1 MPDGPG
7 CFGRDS
13 SCPALLRAR
22 LAAASASR
30 TGLSPPAARLSM
42 RFRSLPPSAS
52 PAPLL
57 PRVAPRR
64 PRFGL
69 LRFRSPLLAESLLFS
84 FPAGT
89 GMFRFPALAPP
100 LQRRYAALAAWV
112 PPFGHPRINGH
123 SRLPGAFILSFWLSS
138 FCLSALFL
146 CFFSQS
152 SCCHHV
158 NDPFFSVENKGLEP
172 LTPCLQGRCSKPSE
186 LIPLLLRRDVS
197 AFPPDPPHP
206 APSSPWQG

>member
-1 MPDGPG
+1 
-7 CFGRDS
+7 
-13 SCPALLRAR
+13 
-22 LAAASASR
+22 
-30 TGLSPPAARLSM
+30 M

-100 LQRRYAALAAWV
+100 LTRRYAALAAWV

-123 SRLPGAFILSFWLSS
+123 SRLPGAFRSLSRPSSPPEAKASAGRPYYFPFGFLLSVSLLSS
-138 FCLSALFL
+138 SASFRSLL
-146 CFFSQS
+146 VATMSMI
-152 SCCHHV
+152 
-158 NDPFFSVENKGLEP
+158 PFFSVENKGLEP

-197 AFPPDPPHP
+197 AFPPDPAHP